1 MAITLI
7 TKQFIK
13 ENNEPDEINKK
24 IQTNNSLIILVSSKH
39 LSFKLSCVRYL
50 QRIVQ
55 VGFNWLWTVY
65 KI

>member
-1 MAITLI
+1 MAITLL

-24 IQTNNSLIILVSSKH
+24 IQTNNSLIILGSSKH

-50 QRIVQ
+50 QRTVQ
-55 VGFNWLWTVY
+55 VGVNWLWTVY